1 MTLTDYPL
9 LDAFWTMLW
18 IFGFFLWIWF
28 IVVVFGDLIR
38 SRDLSGFA
46 KAMWTIAII
55 FLPLLGVLLYLIVR
69 GGKMHE
75 HAIAEAQEQDAAF
88 RDYVREAA
96 GTGGNGSGGSVDQL
110 VKLSNLRDQGVLSEQ
125 EFEREKAKLLN

>member
-1 MTLTDYPL
+1 VPFGTDYPL

-75 HAIAEAQEQDAAF
+75 HAAAEAQEQEAAF

-96 GTGGNGSGGSVDQL
+96 GDGGNGSSADQL

-125 EFEREKAKLLN
+125 EFEREKAKILN